1 MRSTSFFG
9 DDLLCLYCV
18 DVRQFS
24 IASYDVSSFGKR
36 ARHIAMRVHD
46 KCDGHIAAYNLPY
59 RAEQIVFER
68 HADQVADSAGAM
80 KLEIDAVNLA
90 EVFLQSSENLVGDIL
105 KASYSIIP
113 LG

>member
-1 MRSTSFFG
+1 M
-9 DDLLCLYCV
+9 
-18 DVRQFS
+18 
-24 IASYDVSSFGKR
+24 
-36 ARHIAMRVHD
+36 
-46 KCDGHIAAYNLPY
+46 
-59 RAEQIVFER
+59 FER